1 MISFEKKIMASR
13 KIGQTNVHESGTEC
27 ASFFFFSALKGEK
40 ERKQSEQVNSRE
52 PCIYNGVMPS
62 SELSCNIAAIFSISL
77 VGCWLFLQPFWF
89 VFFKAKNQQQGTCCT
104 WEWSVLFTEPLPL
117 GSAPESLMLSMR
129 FVTEAVVQVT
139 ARQNTLK
146 ELITLSRH
154 PYRAFFFFF
163 VPP

>member
-77 VGCWLFLQPFWF
+77 VGC
-89 VFFKAKNQQQGTCCT
+89 
-104 WEWSVLFTEPLPL
+104 
-117 GSAPESLMLSMR
+117 
-129 FVTEAVVQVT
+129 
-139 ARQNTLK
+139 
-146 ELITLSRH
+146 
-154 PYRAFFFFF
+154 
-163 VPP
+163 